1 MKAPFLLFTGPFD
14 SQEFAQDCKTKMIN
28 TILGS
33 KGVSSQTFIEGF
45 RIPVTKVTAGPCV
58 VTQIKKMDKD
68 GYWAVQ
74 LGFSSK
80 RAKNTSKPLQ
90 GHLKA
95 NLQISKSTNK
105 QMFPRYLKEV
115 RMDKEPEDV
124 TGVALKV
131 GDEIKVSDI
140 FNPGDVIAVTGTS
153 KGKGFAG
160 VVKRHGFHGGPRTHG
175 QSDRERAPGSIGQ
188 TTTPGRVY
196 RGKKMAGRMGG
207 EQVTVKNLHIISVNT
222 ESGEVEIS
230 GQIPGNPGSLVSI
243 TKIKSGSLKEL
254 EHEVVAQVVEG
265 EAPAEE
271 VAAPGGQE
279 KPAVAPKA
287 ETQKTEPNND
297 RNG

>member
-1 MKAPFLLFTGPFD
+1 
-14 SQEFAQDCKTKMIN
+14 MIN

-45 RIPVTKVTAGPCV
+45 RIPVTKVTVGPCV

-68 GYWAVQ
+68 GYWAIQ
-74 LGFSSK
+74 IGFSSK

-95 NLQISKSTNK
+95 TSKDSR
-105 QMFPRYLKEV
+105 FPRFLREIRV
-115 RMDKEPEDV
+115 DSEPEV
-124 TGVALKV
+124 KV
-131 GDEIKVSDI
+131 GDELKASDI
-140 FNPGDVIAVTGTS
+140 FNAGDVVAVTGIS

-160 VVKRHGFHGGPRTHG
+160 VVKRHHFRGGPRTHG

-196 RGKKMAGRMGG
+196 KGKRMAGRMGG
-207 EQVTVKNLHIISVNT
+207 EQATVKNLHIISVNT

-230 GQIPGNPGSLVSI
+230 GQVPGNPGSLISI
-243 TKIKSGSLKEL
+243 RKIKSGSLKEL

-265 EAPAEE
+265 EAPAGEE
-271 VAAPGGQE
+271 AAAGTE
-279 KPAVAPKA
+279 APKA
-287 ETQKTEPNND
+287 ETAKPEAPKDEHKKTEPD
-297 RNG
+297 KE

>member
-1 MKAPFLLFTGPFD
+1 MRGF
-14 SQEFAQDCKTKMIN
+14 KTKMIN

-68 GYWAVQ
+68 GYWAIQ

-90 GHLKA
+90 GHLKTT
-95 NLQISKSTNK
+95 SKDQK
-105 QMFPRYLKEV
+105 FPRYIREV
-115 RMDKEPEDV
+115 RVDKEPEL
-124 TGVALKV
+124 AI
-131 GDEIKVSDI
+131 GDEVKVSDV
-140 FNPGDVIAVTGTS
+140 FKTGDVVAVTGIS

-160 VVKRHGFHGGPRTHG
+160 VVKRHHFRGGPRTHG

-196 RGKKMAGRMGG
+196 KGKKMAGRMGG
-207 EQVTVKNLHIISVNT
+207 EQATIKNLHIISVNA

-230 GQIPGNPGSLVSI
+230 GQVPGNTGSLISI
-243 TKIKSGSLKEL
+243 KKIKSGSLKEL

-271 VAAPGGQE
+271 GAPATPGQE
-279 KPAVAPKA
+279 KPAEAPKA
-287 ETQKTEPNND
+287 ETPKVEMPKAEVVKE
-297 RNG
+297 